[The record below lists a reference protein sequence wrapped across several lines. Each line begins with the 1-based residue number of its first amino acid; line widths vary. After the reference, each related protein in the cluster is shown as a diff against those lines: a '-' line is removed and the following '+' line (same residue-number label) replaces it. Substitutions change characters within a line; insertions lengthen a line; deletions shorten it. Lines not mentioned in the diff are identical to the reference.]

1 MDWKWGRVKIDL
13 PADKYGLDEDGWI
26 EMRTRPTARDYGSV
40 GGDDLT
46 MLAGF
51 ALDWSLKVG
60 GAEIP
65 FDRDEVLDLPLDIV
79 TAAIETLSANP
90 EAQRFLGLG
99 TGATG
104 SGNST
109 KPAIPGRKSRKKK

>member
-1 MDWKWGRVKIDL
+1 MDWKWGKVKVDL
-13 PADKYGLDEDGWI
+13 PADEYGLDEDGWI
-26 EMRTRPTARDYGSV
+26 EMRTRPTARDYENTGA
-40 GGDDLT
+40 GDLA

-51 ALDWSLKVG
+51 ILDWSLKVG
-60 GAEIP
+60 GMEIP

-79 TAAIETLSANP
+79 TAAIEKLSDNSD
-90 EAQRFLGLG
+90 AQRFLGLA

-109 KPAIPGRKSRKKK
+109 KPVKQRRKVRKRK